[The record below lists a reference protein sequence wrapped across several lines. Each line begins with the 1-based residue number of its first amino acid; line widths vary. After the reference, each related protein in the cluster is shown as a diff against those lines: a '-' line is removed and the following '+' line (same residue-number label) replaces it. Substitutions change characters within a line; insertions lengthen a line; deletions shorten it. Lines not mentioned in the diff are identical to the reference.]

1 MSNFSF
7 YYAHHMSTIEGGMI
21 CTNEEEVYQQARMF
35 RSHGLLLLSNNKFLK
50 NEVIK
55 NNENLNSQF
64 IFMYPAYNMR
74 GTEINAIIGLN
85 QLKRLDQNIS
95 RRNENQKQFY
105 SLIDPKKFKK
115 DFNFEGSSNYAFNLI
130 LKDADNY
137 LMERLEKKLSLNEIE
152 FRKGSA
158 GGGNQLRQP
167 YVKKY
172 LKILIQEVFLIQ
184 NICTFTVCI

>member
-1 MSNFSF
+1 MK
-7 YYAHHMSTIEGGMI
+7 ILI
-21 CTNEEEVYQQARMF
+21 P
-35 RSHGLLLLSNNKFLK
+35 
-50 NEVIK
+50 
-55 NNENLNSQF
+55 NLYLC
-64 IFMYPAYNMR
+64 ITYNMR

-105 SLIDPKKFKK
+105 SLIDPKKFKNN
-115 DFNFEGSSNYAFNLI
+115 FNFEGSSNYAFNLI

-167 YVKKY
+167 YVKKIF
-172 LKILIQEVFLIQ
+172 KDIDPRSFLIQ